1 AGGGDRAGRP
11 NQARL
16 YQGLVRQELEMEPD
30 SEIEALAI
38 SLSRPVSRAVV
49 ASQTTARE
57 PSDEV
62 ASVRESA
69 ETVKDPSEGSS
80 RAHPTLTGKSGI
92 GWERAVLYS
101 IVVLAV
107 LMTGAAI

>member
-1 AGGGDRAGRP
+1 
-11 NQARL
+11 
-16 YQGLVRQELEMEPD
+16 RQ
-30 SEIEALAI
+30 
-38 SLSRPVSRAVV
+38 
-49 ASQTTARE
+49 

-107 LMTGAAI
+107 LMTGAAILGWMRPSSSKSVVRSRLVMDSTEAIAKGSSWSGRIALSPDGELLAY